1 MHCYVFLCILKLY
14 GRIAASGRKKD
25 PLWYYFDRIPKGK
38 GFRAKCKKCNQ
49 EIQGIVSR
57 MKKHMEICQKQTST
71 LSEGD
76 TDEAPDKPQ
85 PTTSSET
92 LSPHPSTS
100 LSKASSSSLVKDI
113 SDAPSPSPFKR
124 DKRDSSMDQ
133 RSITGFVIKTTKSE
147 KVNLAQQ

>member
-1 MHCYVFLCILKLY
+1 MPN

-38 GFRAKCKKCNQ
+38 GFRTKCKKCNQ

-71 LSEGD
+71 LSEGA
-76 TDEAPDKPQ
+76 TDEAPDEPQ

-92 LSPHPSTS
+92 LSSPHPSTHFQK
-100 LSKASSSSLVKDI
+100 LHHHHL
-113 SDAPSPSPFKR
+113 
-124 DKRDSSMDQ
+124 
-133 RSITGFVIKTTKSE
+133 
-147 KVNLAQQ
+147 

>member
-1 MHCYVFLCILKLY
+1 MPN

-38 GFRAKCKKCNQ
+38 SFRAKCKNCNQ

-76 TDEAPDKPQ
+76 TDEAPDEPQ

-92 LSPHPSTS
+92 LSSPHPSTS
-100 LSKASSSSLVKDI
+100 PSKASSSSSLVKDI
-113 SDAPSPSPFKR
+113 SDDPSPSPFKR
-124 DKRDSSMDQ
+124 DKRGSSMEQ
-133 RSITGFVIKTTKSE
+133 RSITGFVKKTTKSE
-147 KVNLAQQ
+147 KVILDQQ